1 MPPDRESPRLGP
13 FAWPAAV
20 LVGWSGICLLWS
32 PSPDGTKQGAIYL
45 LFYMLPLGLIAAV
58 LARAP
63 WRLDSAKV
71 LYILLAAMALVF
83 GLIGI
88 EQYLTRNIYWNPKVK
103 VDNAFAPVDWFYR
116 VNSVFYDPSIYGRF
130 LVVGILA
137 SVTLVL
143 FARGYAAWAAA
154 GLAAVTTIG
163 LLPSFSQSS
172 YFALAVGIAAAL
184 IVLWRRAAILPLALA
199 AAVLAAVTLG
209 VPQFRHRILGKAG
222 LSHATGGRSTLVSTG
237 RPPLPEPS
245 ADRGGDRWLRHGVCE
260 GDAQAG
266 PRIAHRAAHRRG
278 GDRRRRARCALLAAR
293 VRLRRPVPRQ
303 PRQDTDRPRPA
314 RIRISLDRDRRAQL
328 LLQRP
333 DRGPALL
340 GPDRPVRRRAARAGG
355 RARMIGGWKRALV
368 LAPHTD
374 DGEFGCGGTMARLVE
389 EGADVRYVAFSIAT
403 RSLPEGFPP
412 DTLRHEVAAATS
424 ELGIPGE
431 NLTVHD
437 FDVRTFP
444 DHRQEILELL
454 IQLWNDW
461 QPDVVFQPSLHDIH
475 QDHQTIATE
484 GLRAFKRTTIL
495 GYEIPWNNLD
505 FAYQAYISLER
516 RHVDLKVAALDRYAS
531 QQHRRYADPEYVRSL
546 ARIHGINVNREH
558 AEVFQVYRA
567 IA

>member
-1 MPPDRESPRLGP
+1 MNADLARLGGVVGALGLSVIFVAPLRSWRIAGLAGWAVGCGLLAISLAPSGHHRAYAAAALVGVVAAAALGWGFVRVPWAIAAAVLVCAPARIPLSLGSTKANLLLPLYVVVAGAALALAYELFAPERVARLRAGKIFTPRGRHTGEEPAVVVPPDRESPILGP

-63 WRLDSAKV
+63 WRIDSAKV

-154 GLAAVTTIG
+154 GLAAVTTVG

-184 IVLWRRAAILPLALA
+184 TVLWRRKAILPLALA

-237 RPPLPEPS
+237 GRLFLNHPLVGVGT
-245 ADRGGDRWLRHGVCE
+245 GGFVVAYAKETRKQGHASHTAPLTVAAETGVVGFGALCW
-260 GDAQAG
+260 
-266 PRIAHRAAHRRG
+266 
-278 GDRRRRARCALLAAR
+278 LLAF
-293 VRLRRPVPRQ
+293 VFIVPF
-303 PRQDTDRPRPA
+303 
-314 RIRISLDRDRRAQL
+314 
-328 LLQRP
+328 
-333 DRGPALL
+333 RGNRGATPT
-340 GPDRPVRRRAARAGG
+340 G
-355 RARMIGGWKRALV
+355 RARLAFGLAL
-368 LAPHTD
+368 
-374 DGEFGCGGTMARLVE
+374 
-389 EGADVRYVAFSIAT
+389 IAI
-403 RSLPEGFPP
+403 
-412 DTLRHEVAAATS
+412 V
-424 ELGIPGE
+424 
-431 NLTVHD
+431 VHSC
-437 FDVRTFP
+437 FYNA
-444 DHRQEILELL
+444 L
-454 IQLWNDW
+454 IEDPLFWG
-461 QPDVVFQPSLHDIH
+461 L
-475 QDHQTIATE
+475 IA
-484 GLRAFKRTTIL
+484 L
-495 GYEIPWNNLD
+495 
-505 FAYQAYISLER
+505 S
-516 RHVDLKVAALDRYAS
+516 
-531 QQHRRYADPEYVRSL
+531 
-546 ARIHGINVNREH
+546 
-558 AEVFQVYRA
+558 A
-567 IA
+567 IALREPEAERG